1 MGSEAKVR
9 RMFQVP
15 KEDSLFGEDE
25 LKNAR
30 GRLNEMSAAIQA
42 QRSKR
47 VAYEEE
53 LASIIG
59 Q

>member
-1 MGSEAKVR
+1 
-9 RMFQVP
+9 MFHVP
-15 KEDSLFGEDE
+15 KEDELFGEDE

-30 GRLNEMSAAIQA
+30 GRLNEMSEAIQA

-47 VAYEEE
+47 IAYEEE
-53 LASIIG
+53 LAGIMR